1 MLTIYI
7 VRHAKSSWAELGVED
22 HDRKLNER
30 GIGDLVRM
38 GEEVKRRN
46 WIPEIIYSSTAARAM
61 ATAQGIGENI
71 SISKSDI
78 IFDSSLYLCTAK
90 TIQDFLSG
98 IDKDVTSVML
108 VGHNPGLTD
117 FYNEYTDIKIDNV
130 PTCAIGAFQSEENDW
145 KSINQSEWKSI
156 GFIYPKM

>member
-7 VRHAKSSWAELGVED
+7 VRHAKSSWAEIGVED

-38 GEEVKRRN
+38 GEEVKTRD
-46 WIPEIIYSSTAARAM
+46 WIPEVIYSSTAARAK
-61 ATAQGIGENI
+61 ATAEGIAEKI
-71 SISKSDI
+71 SIPKNAI
-78 IFDSSLYLCTAK
+78 IFERSLYLCTAK
-90 TIQDFLSG
+90 DIQKFLSG
-98 IDKDVTSVML
+98 IDKGITSVML